1 MSSEYKQ
8 EIKDFIVK
16 LQEKY
21 GQLPKFAHN
30 LKKFD
35 NKVLYSGFYWDNNE
49 LEAMLES
56 LLFDVWS
63 INGVKVAEFERKF
76 SEKIQQSFS
85 LMVNSG
91 SSANLIMMAGLKRF
105 YGWKDDDEIITS
117 ACCFPTTAA
126 VIPQNR
132 LKPVFVDI
140 NFEDLNINLNKIQ
153 EKITKNTK
161 ALFFAPTLGNPGN
174 FQELID
180 ICKENRILFILD
192 NCDGLGTTFK
202 GYQLPLFAEAS
213 SCSFFASHH
222 LGLIQAGMVSSNNQ
236 ELIKICRSL
245 SMWSRNCFCRGAAN
259 LLKDGTCKKRFS
271 NWLETQPEI
280 IIDDKYFFT
289 ERGFNLQALEFQGAI
304 GLEQLKKWEDI
315 HTKRFNNHNTIQNLL
330 SKYIPELQF
339 PKVYDNMNPSWFGV
353 GIITKDYEQKRKLVT
368 HFENNGIQCRNFFS
382 GNILEHPGYK
392 DLGDWREFPKA
403 SETLRRVFFIGCAP
417 SYTDKHI
424 DYIEKVLKEYGK

>member
-1 MSSEYKQ
+1 MSPKED
-8 EIKDFIVK
+8 IKEFVLK

-76 SEKIQQSFS
+76 SEKIGQKYS

-91 SSANLIMMAGLKRF
+91 SSANLIMIAGLKK
-105 YGWKDDDEIITS
+105 YLNWEDEDEIITS
-117 ACCFPTTAA
+117 VCCFPTTIA

-140 NFEDLNINLNKIQ
+140 NFEDLNIDLDKIK
-153 EKITKNTK
+153 EKITKKTK
-161 ALFFAPTLGNPGN
+161 GLLFAPILGNPGN
-174 FQELID
+174 FYKLVD
-180 ICKENRILFILD
+180 ICHNYDLHLILD
-192 NCDGLGTTFK
+192 NCDGLGTTFNGK
-202 GYQLPLFAEAS
+202 QLNEYSIVS

-222 LGLIQAGMVSSNNQ
+222 LSVIQGGMISSNN
-236 ELIKICRSL
+236 EDLIRICRSL
-245 SMWSRNCFCRGAAN
+245 TMWSRNCECRGIAN

-271 NWLETQPEI
+271 NWLDTQPDI

-289 ERGFNLQALEFQGAI
+289 ERGYNLQALEFQGAI
-304 GLEQLKKWEDI
+304 GLEQLKKWDEI
-315 HTKRFNNHNTIQNLL
+315 HTKRYNNHADIQYLL
-330 SKYIPELQF
+330 SKYIPDLTF
-339 PKVYDNMNPSWFGV
+339 SKVYVGIIPSWFGV
-353 GIITKDYEQKRKLVT
+353 GVITKDYEQKRKLVT

-392 DLGDWREFPKA
+392 DLGNWREFSKA

-417 SYTDKHI
+417 SLTNKHI
-424 DYIEKVLKEYGK
+424 NYIEEVLKKYNE